1 MDDMPAIPEGLKR
14 SDDYDADKNGREGYA
29 LAVSTLH
36 ERAEGRRLPTS
47 DIVVGERHRKDLGDV
62 AALAASIREVGLLH
76 PVVITPDNILIA
88 GERRLEACKR
98 LGWAEVPVTVVSLE
112 EIVRGE
118 FAENAIRKDFLP
130 TEIEAIRRAML
141 PKEQEAARE
150 RQAMAGGS
158 APGKLPEAVE
168 PARTRDKIGAFAGVS
183 GRTVEKIAAVVE
195 AAEQQPEKFGA
206 LVDEMDR
213 TGKVNG
219 AYRKLR
225 QAKDEQR
232 IVGMTPVEG
241 KHRTLVIDPPWD
253 YEWLSLAGRAAPG
266 YATMSHDE
274 LKAMNVTAWA
284 EDNCHLYLWTTNN
297 FMTRAVELMALWG
310 FQHKTVLTWVKPR
323 WGLGSYFRNSTEHV
337 LFGVRGELRTRSD
350 SIATH
355 FEAPVTE
362 HSAKPDAFYDIV
374 RQASYPPYGEA
385 FQRTD
390 RPDFRNLFE
399 KEEET

>member
-1 MDDMPAIPEGLKR
+1 MAMKR
-14 SDDYDADKNGREGYA
+14 RIADITIG
-29 LAVSTLH
+29 V
-36 ERAEGRRLPTS
+36 
-47 DIVVGERHRKDLGDV
+47 RHRRDLGDIKG
-62 AALAASIREVGLLH
+62 LAKSISDVGLLH
-76 PVVITPDNILIA
+76 PIVIRDDGLLIA
-88 GERRLEACKR
+88 GERRLSACKA
-98 LGWAEVPVTVVSLE
+98 LGWSEIPVSVVDLA

-130 TEIEAIRRAML
+130 SEIEAIRRAL
-141 PKEQEAARE
+141 EPIEKAASKERMSE
-150 RQAMAGGS
+150 GGQGVETFHTL
-158 APGKLPEAVE
+158 PGK
-168 PARTRDKIGAFAGVS
+168 TRDKIGTFAGVS

-195 AAEQQPEKFGA
+195 AAESEPEKFGH

-213 TGKVNG
+213 TGKVTG

-225 QAKDEQR
+225 QAKDEAR
-232 IVGMTPVEG
+232 IIGVAPVEG
-241 KHRTLVIDPPWD
+241 RFRTLVIDPPWD

-274 LKAMNVTAWA
+274 LLAMDVPSWA

-297 FMTRAVELMALWG
+297 FMTRAVELMARWG

-323 WGLGSYFRNSTEHV
+323 WGLGSYFRNSTEHA

-355 FEAPVTE
+355 FEAPVGE
-362 HSAKPDAFYDIV
+362 HSEKPEQFYEIV
-374 RQASYPPYGEA
+374 RAASYPPYGEA

-390 RPDFRNLFE
+390 RSDFSNLFCRAQE
-399 KEEET
+399 AAE

>member
-1 MDDMPAIPEGLKR
+1 MTDDLPIPEDG
-14 SDDYDADKNGREGYA
+14 YDAEKNGREGHA
-29 LAVSTLH
+29 LAIQTLR
-36 ERAEGRRLPTS
+36 ERAEGRRMPAS
-47 DIVVGERHRKDLGDV
+47 DIVIGERHRKDLGDV
-62 AALAASIREVGLLH
+62 EALAASIREVGLLH
-76 PVVITPDNILIA
+76 PVVVTPDNVLIA

-98 LGWAEVPVTVVSLE
+98 LGWSDVPVTVVSLE

-141 PKEQEAARE
+141 PKEQEAARQ
-150 RQAMAGGS
+150 RQAAHLKQGDERPVVETFHDGG
-158 APGKLPEAVE
+158 K
-168 PARTRDKIGAFAGVS
+168 TRDKIGAFAGVS

-195 AAEQQPEKFGA
+195 AAEREPERYA
-206 LVDEMDR
+206 PLVEEMDR

-232 IVGMTPVEG
+232 IVGLAPVQG

-253 YEWLSLAGRAAPG
+253 YEWLSVAGRAAPG

-274 LKAMNVTAWA
+274 LKAMNVAAWA

-355 FEAPVTE
+355 FEAPTTE
-362 HSAKPDAFYDIV
+362 HSAKPDIFYDIV

-385 FQRTD
+385 FQRAE

-399 KEEET
+399 KVEAA